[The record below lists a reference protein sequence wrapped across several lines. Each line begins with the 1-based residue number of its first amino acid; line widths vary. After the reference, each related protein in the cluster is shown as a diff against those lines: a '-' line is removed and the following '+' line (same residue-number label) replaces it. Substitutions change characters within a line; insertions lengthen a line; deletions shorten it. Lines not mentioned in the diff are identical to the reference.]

1 MTTLAMADAEPHAA
15 RRFFHSEVET
25 LGREALEALQFSRLS
40 KIIRIAYDKGALI
53 RAKWDAAGV
62 TPDDIRS
69 LADFRAK
76 VPFISKDDLREW
88 TARTGDPFGGL
99 LCVERSTLRQ
109 VTGTSGTTG
118 DPTLIAHTRIM
129 PPTGDSVFNR
139 YFWEAGLRPGDAV
152 VICIPTTRG
161 PAVKLAMDFGLVPL
175 LFDHDPREL
184 PRLVELAR
192 THKPKAMLIMSTPL
206 VIGLEKLEAE
216 TGVDL
221 RAIFEPMKMVAFGGE
236 APGGRALML
245 AERWGMKIINLVN
258 AGDSSVVLDCS
269 AQAGAHPWEDELLI
283 EHIDPQTLAQM
294 ADGEIGEL
302 VVTTLENV
310 VDPLVRYRADDLVWL
325 TRNPCVCGRTHARYK
340 VLGRAGDEVMVEGK
354 CVLPRDVGPIVE
366 SFVETKAGLYQL
378 VRPQRVLPALRVR
391 VGYDGT
397 PDLDSLRQ
405 RLSARLVEALGLP
418 VEVELCPNAEL
429 LQQGPPHKIPR
440 IVKR

>member
-1 MTTLAMADAEPHAA
+1 MTSPTHAA
-15 RRFFHSEVET
+15 AEQHATRRFFHPDMET
-25 LGREALEALQFSRLS
+25 ISRGALESLQFERLS
-40 KIIRIAYDKGALI
+40 RIIRIAYSKGALI
-53 RAKWDAAGV
+53 RAKWDEAGV

-69 LADFRAK
+69 LEDFRQK

-99 LCVERSTLRQ
+99 LCVERSALRQ

-118 DPTLIAHTRIM
+118 DPTLLADTRIT
-129 PPTGDSVFNR
+129 PPTSESMFHR

-175 LFDHDPREL
+175 LLDHDPREL

-192 THKPKAMLIMSTPL
+192 TYKPKAMLIMSTPL
-206 VIGLEKLEAE
+206 VIGLERLEAE

-269 AQAGAHPWEDELLI
+269 AQEGAHPWEDELLI
-283 EHIDPQTLAQM
+283 EHIDPQTLAQS

-302 VVTTLENV
+302 VVTTLDNDT
-310 VDPLVRYRADDLVWL
+310 DPLVRYRADDLVWL
-325 TRNPCVCGRTHARYK
+325 TRDPCKCGRTHARYK
-340 VLGRAGDEVMVEGK
+340 VMGRAGDEVMVDGK

-391 VGYDGT
+391 VGYDGS
-397 PDLDSLRQ
+397 PDLDSLLQ
-405 RLSARLVEALGLP
+405 RLSARLAEALGLP
-418 VEVELCPNAEL
+418 VEVELCANQEL
-429 LQQGPPHKIPR
+429 LKQGPPHKIPR
-440 IVKR
+440 IVKS